1 MIESRFLEDN
11 DKILRSLQRIPVFDP
26 FGEKELRRLLK
37 RSKLHKYAPGETI
50 IREGGTGSW
59 VYFLVYGEVSIARK
73 GRVVTTTGRQGELIG
88 EMGAIDG
95 ARRSATV
102 VAQKETVCMA
112 TDTRQIRRLSGY
124 DRMAYSYILY
134 RVFAEVLAERLR
146 ETTRELI
153 ETRERFSL
161 TRLHPQ
167 RLMLGLRRLMS

>member
-1 MIESRFLEDN
+1 MLTSSFLEDN
-11 DKILRSLQRIPVFDP
+11 DKILGSLKRIPVFEP
-26 FGEKELRRLLK
+26 FCEKELRRLLK

-50 IREGGTGSW
+50 IREGRTGSW
-59 VYFLVYGEVSIARK
+59 VYFLVYGEVSIARQ
-73 GRVVTTTGRQGELIG
+73 GRVVTTTSRQGELIG

-102 VAQKETVCMA
+102 VAHKETICIA
-112 TDTRQIRRLSGY
+112 TDTRQIRQLTGY

-153 ETRERFSL
+153 ETQARFSL
-161 TRLHPQ
+161 SRLHP
-167 RLMLGLRRLMS
+167 RRFLMGFRRLMR